1 MGKRSAPSRSGWRR
15 GPVSGNLPESLRRKD
30 RRIAVKGRGR
40 PVLRQTRPVAKTVR
54 VRGQPS
60 RHRTMLEARALTK
73 AYGRRTVVDGLSFV
87 VQRGEIVGLL
97 GPNGAGK
104 STTVAMLCGLAEPDS
119 GAVLIGPP
127 DGVQQAMGAGAPALK
142 RRIGLVPQD
151 LALIEELSATANLAL
166 FGALYGLTGER
177 LRQRSADVLA
187 LVGLADRAGDR
198 VARFSGG
205 MKRRLNIAA
214 ALIHDPDILL
224 FDEPTVGVDPQ
235 SRNAIFDNLET
246 LRAAGKA
253 LLYTTHY
260 MEEAE
265 RLCDRIVVMD
275 QGRAVA
281 SDTLAGLLDQ
291 LPMAQALTLRL
302 SGAVVDLA
310 ALAALPGVSQPR
322 QDGDTLRLGLTDLG
336 RDAPVVLAWLA
347 AQGHGLRQVAS
358 DRAGLEDVFMALTG
372 RQLRD

>member
-1 MGKRSAPSRSGWRR
+1 MSTLLHVSGLGKRFGGFVALEGIDLDLPQGQRLGLIGPNGSGKSTFVNCVC
-15 GPVSGNLPESLRRKD
+15 GTLHNETG
-30 RRIAVKGRGR
+30 
-40 PVLRQTRPVAKTVR
+40 TVQFD
-54 VRGQPS
+54 G
-60 RHRTMLEARALTK
+60 HNI
-73 AYGRRTVVDGLSFV
+73 DGLSAHE
-87 VQRGEIVGLL
+87 RTR
-97 GPNGAGK
+97 NGMAR
-104 STTVAMLCGLAEPDS
+104 SFQLPRPFASLTLAENLRVPILY
-119 GAVLIGPP
+119 AVN
-127 DGVQQAMGAGAPALK
+127 ARTAGRIAPAAIAARCK
-142 RRIGLVPQD
+142 
-151 LALIEELSATANLAL
+151 
-166 FGALYGLTGER
+166 
-177 LRQRSADVLA
+177 DVLA

-205 MKRRLNIAA
+205 IKRRLNIAA

-260 MEEAE
+260 LEEAE